1 MKYLRRLKNEL
12 LELTEK
18 LTVKGTLPEYVDLR
32 KVCRKNSVECAIA
45 LIKLAR
51 SIDQETD
58 NWSPEMSHE
67 WSAYLTNFKH
77 WLGLI
82 PQPPKLVKKDKVAA

>member
-1 MKYLRRLKNEL
+1 MKYLKRLKNEL

-18 LTVKGTLPEYVDLR
+18 LTVKGPLPEYVDLR
-32 KVCRKNSVECAIA
+32 KVVRKDAVECIIA

-58 NWSPEMSHE
+58 NWSPEVSYE
-67 WSAYLTNFKH
+67 WSAYLTNLKH
-77 WLGLI
+77 WLGQV
-82 PQPPKLVKKDKVAA
+82 PHPPKSVKKDRAAA

>member
-1 MKYLRRLKNEL
+1 MKYLKRLKNEL

-18 LTVKGTLPEYVDLR
+18 LTVKGPLPEYVNLR
-32 KVCRKNSVECAIA
+32 KVDRKNIVECVIA

-67 WSAYLTNFKH
+67 WASYLTNLKH
-77 WLGLI
+77 WLGQV
-82 PQPPKLVKKDKVAA
+82 PQPPTLVKENRAAE